1 MFIVKIQMLPKNVYT
16 FQEMLS
22 MYNVYTF
29 FGTLCTYIYMYV
41 YIFVHIYIHRE
52 CQKNVYS
59 FYIDN
64 IS

>member
-29 FGTLCTYIYMYV
+29 FGTLCTYIYV
-41 YIFVHIYIHRE
+41 CIYI
-52 CQKNVYS
+52 CT
-59 FYIDN
+59 YIYTE
-64 IS
+64 SAKKMYTYFT